1 MKVFPTNVTTDS
13 RDIIKLQLLSLL
25 LFKGQ
30 ASPFYKNLI
39 ETHYAKTFSPL
50 QGYLT
55 FSKNSCFVIGACE
68 IDSSLS
74 EKEFDDVITKT
85 LNQVLTEGFDERR
98 IQGILNEVQFSY
110 KQIKSRFSLNLILT
124 IEYGLILMQ
133 SMIESWTHHADPSFC
148 LLSEAQLEA
157 ISKEG
162 VNKVMKEMIRKYLLP
177 TSTQNGVKKVII
189 REDNKYFEKMV
200 CFLEFHSL

>member
-1 MKVFPTNVTTDS
+1 MKVFPTNLTTDTQ
-13 RDIIKLQLLSLL
+13 DIIKLQLLSLL

-74 EKEFDDVITKT
+74 EKEFDDIITKT

-110 KQIKSRFSLNLILT
+110 KQIKSRLFFEVSLNNRIWFNPNAIDDRILDSSCRSIILSAIRST
-124 IEYGLILMQ
+124 IR
-133 SMIESWTHHADPSFC
+133 S
-148 LLSEAQLEA
+148 
-157 ISKEG
+157 
-162 VNKVMKEMIRKYLLP
+162 
-177 TSTQNGVKKVII
+177 
-189 REDNKYFEKMV
+189 YFKRR
-200 CFLEFHSL
+200 C